1 MQFFSSVV
9 KEKNAGELEENKTGS
24 KTEERRL
31 RGFGERTL
39 VGLENKDFHFVT
51 VNSGAWTRL
60 LAGDVLVVS
69 KRLTD
74 KTERLLGLNKCIVN

>member
-9 KEKNAGELEENKTGS
+9 KEKNAGKLEENETGS

-51 VNSGAWTRL
+51 V
-60 LAGDVLVVS
+60 
-69 KRLTD
+69 KRGVDTFIS
-74 KTERLLGLNKCIVN
+74 R